1 MALRQEELEVP
12 TRPAVVYRFPSERVE
27 AARIRTGIARRRAAR
42 RRHRAGLAVIVT
54 AVMALTILGGGSEAT
69 APAAG
74 PQTQKAVV
82 VQPGETLWDIAEEH
96 APEGMDLRVYVTAL
110 TEAND
115 IDLVVAAGTRLR
127 LP

>member
-12 TRPAVVYRFPSERVE
+12 TRSAVVYRFPSERVE
-27 AARIRTGIARRRAAR
+27 AAQIRKGIVRRRAAR
-42 RRHRAGLAVIVT
+42 RRKRAGLTVLLV
-54 AVMALTILGGGSEAT
+54 AVMALTILGGGGEAT
-69 APAAG
+69 APAG
-74 PQTQKAVV
+74 PRSTESVV
-82 VQPGETLWDIAEEH
+82 IQPGETLWDIAEEH